1 MRDGPRAQRSDLRK
15 AIFEILKPIG
25 AAIQKTFGTKCE
37 VVLHD
42 FRKIPRSIIWIQG
55 NVTGRRIGGSL
66 SQIGLQMVSGGDDEP
81 DKIAYVRSSNDG
93 KLIKSTTILLRDSEG
108 QEILKG
114 KVFGCLCVNLDITDL
129 IAGRDGLDTLLGVE
143 NLEEV
148 RFSNQ
153 VGDVLT
159 DIMKSVQREIG
170 RPPLVMTRAERLKF
184 IQKLEAK
191 GGFAIRRSVPSVAR
205 HLGLSRA
212 TVYNYLLQLDNRKRI
227 PGRDSLEAGG
237 KHRRQTRTGIPGGK
251 KAASFSRALY

>member
-1 MRDGPRAQRSDLRK
+1 MRVGPRAQPSSLRD
-15 AIFEILKPIG
+15 AMIEILKPIG

-42 FRKIPRSIIWIQG
+42 FRKIPRSIVWIQG

-66 SQIGLQMVSGGDDEP
+66 SQIGLQMVSGGDNEP
-81 DKIAYVRSSNDG
+81 DKIAYVRSSKDG
-93 KLIKSTTILLRDSEG
+93 KLIKSTTILLRD
-108 QEILKG
+108 LKG

-227 PGRDSLEAGG
+227 PGRDSLKVGG
-237 KHRRQTRTGIPGGK
+237 KHRRQTRKTIPGGK

>member
-1 MRDGPRAQRSDLRK
+1 MRDGPRAQPSSLRD
-15 AIFEILKPIG
+15 ATIEILKPIG

-42 FRKIPRSIIWIQG
+42 FRKIPRSIVWIQG

-66 SQIGLQMVSGGDDEP
+66 SQIGLQMVSGGDNEP
-81 DKIAYVRSSNDG
+81 DKIAYVRSSKDG
-93 KLIKSTTILLRDSEG
+93 KLIKSTTILLRD
-108 QEILKG
+108 LKG

-184 IQKLEAK
+184 IQRLEAK

-212 TVYNYLLQLDNRKRI
+212 TVYNYLLQLDNRKRT
-227 PGRDSLEAGG
+227 PGRDSLEVGG
-237 KHRRQTRTGIPGGK
+237 KHRRRTRKAISGGK
-251 KAASFSRALY
+251 KAASFSRALS

>member
-1 MRDGPRAQRSDLRK
+1 MRVNPLPEPSSFRE
-15 AIFEILKPIG
+15 AIFEILKPVG

-42 FRKIPRSIIWIQG
+42 FRKIPRSIVWIQG
-55 NVTGRRIGGSL
+55 NVTGRRVGGSL

-81 DKIAYVRSSNDG
+81 DKIAYVRSSKDG
-93 KLIKSTTILLRDSEG
+93 KLIKSTTILLRD
-108 QEILKG
+108 LKG

-159 DIMKSVQREIG
+159 DIMKSVQREIC
-170 RPPLVMTRAERLKF
+170 RLPLVMTRADRLKF
-184 IQKLEAK
+184 IQKLEAR

-227 PGRDSLEAGG
+227 PGRDSLEVGG
-237 KHRRQTRTGIPGGK
+237 KHRRQMRTGIPGGK